1 MQERAQKLADLL
13 PYGTQSQIAKKLGM
27 SRSAVQQAIRAERP
41 GNAVVI
47 EAMRIAREVGALET
61 AKDLASLNA

>member
-1 MQERAQKLADLL
+1 MQDKAQRLADLL
-13 PYGTQSQIAKKLGM
+13 PYGAQSQIAKKFGL

-47 EAMRIAREVGALET
+47 EAMRIAREVGALDT
-61 AKDLASLNA
+61 ARDLASLSA

>member
-1 MQERAQKLADLL
+1 MQEKAQRLADLL
-13 PYGTQSQIAKKLGM
+13 PYGTQNQIAKKLGI

-61 AKDLASLNA
+61 AKDLASLSI

>member
-13 PYGTQSQIAKKLGM
+13 PYGTQNQIAKKLGI

-47 EAMRIAREVGALET
+47 EAMRIAREIGALET